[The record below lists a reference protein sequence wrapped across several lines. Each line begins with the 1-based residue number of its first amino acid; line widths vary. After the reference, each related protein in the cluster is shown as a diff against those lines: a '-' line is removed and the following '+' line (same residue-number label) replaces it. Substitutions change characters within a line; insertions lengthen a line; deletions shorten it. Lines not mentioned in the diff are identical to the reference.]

1 MTSAKLRALFSAGLT
16 YDEIAE
22 VNERSEGWK
31 PSRSAVLRKY
41 QDMGMPPRRA
51 SSHDLIP
58 WRVTQEHSDSLVRHM
73 LSAESRSRQH
83 KALSPTDRK
92 LVARL
97 HETLFGRGMLMV
109 VDYHP
114 EAGFSFVLRDDSDG
128 DIIRP
133 PRSVSLLRKDLAA
146 AVRDAEDEPLALLA
160 QRAGLSPE
168 LLENASRDRAA
179 DILRNLSAGAP
190 RTHQDQEHDDTGTAA
205 PPVAVSV
212 PVVTMPLRGNGT
224 RQR

>member
-41 QDMGMPPRRA
+41 QDLGMPPRRA
-51 SSHDLIP
+51 SHQDLLP
-58 WRVTQEHSDSLVRHM
+58 WRIALEHESSLVRHM
-73 LSAESRSRQH
+73 LEAESRSRQH
-83 KALSPTDRK
+83 RALSPTDKK

-97 HETLFGRGMLMV
+97 HETLFGRGTLMV

-114 EAGFSFVLRDDSDG
+114 ETGFSFALREDSDT
-128 DIIRP
+128 DIVRS
-133 PRSVSLLRKDLAA
+133 PRKASLLRRDLAA

-168 LLENASRDRAA
+168 LLENSGRDRAA
-179 DILRNLSAGAP
+179 DMLRQLTSGAP
-190 RTHQDQEHDDTGTAA
+190 RAHSHPEPQQVEGEDAET
-205 PPVAVSV
+205 PPRRRAGAGN
-212 PVVTMPLRGNGT
+212 RG
-224 RQR
+224 R